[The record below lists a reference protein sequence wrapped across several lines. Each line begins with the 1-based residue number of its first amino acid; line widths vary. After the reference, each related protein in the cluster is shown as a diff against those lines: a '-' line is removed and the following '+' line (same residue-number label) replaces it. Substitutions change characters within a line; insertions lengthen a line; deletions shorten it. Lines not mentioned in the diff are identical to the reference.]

1 MRKILFGMLFLL
13 AAGAAQARVLE
24 GRIIEVLDGDTVTV
38 LSNGTSTHR
47 IRLLGIDAPERG
59 QPHGD
64 LAREHLRRLVR
75 GKAVRVEWERM
86 DDYGRIVGVLLI
98 SEGAQRCSGDHCV
111 RFDPAIS
118 MLREGHAWQDRPVGD
133 SVPADLRARY
143 AQAEKEARSRK
154 IGLWRESDLI
164 PPWEWRTRQ
173 RLGILDEVPG
183 RTSVSHSR

>member
-1 MRKILFGMLFLL
+1 MLSYSGYMRKILFGVLFLL

-98 SEGAQRCSGDHCV
+98 SESAQRCRHKCALGAYCFRSLHFPHIVCLIAYVSSCV
-111 RFDPAIS
+111 K
-118 MLREGHAWQDRPVGD
+118 G
-133 SVPADLRARY
+133 ARLV
-143 AQAEKEARSRK
+143 A
-154 IGLWRESDLI
+154 
-164 PPWEWRTRQ
+164 
-173 RLGILDEVPG
+173 
-183 RTSVSHSR
+183 